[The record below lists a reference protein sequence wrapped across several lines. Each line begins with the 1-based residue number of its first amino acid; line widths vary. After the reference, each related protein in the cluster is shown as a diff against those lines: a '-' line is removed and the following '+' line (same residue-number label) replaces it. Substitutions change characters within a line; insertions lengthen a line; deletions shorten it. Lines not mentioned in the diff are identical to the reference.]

1 LINNL
6 GTLTI
11 EGSFIGHLENHC
23 ALMVLTEVFNAV
35 IETFRVIA
43 AFVKAVW
50 DAVKVKLAALS

>member
-1 LINNL
+1 
-6 GTLTI
+6 LTI